1 MIYVLVFLD
10 PSQRQ
15 QCGSLK
21 FFPLRVE
28 SFMVDAVVDDVDS
41 GAFNPELFLD
51 LVLRLLR
58 KRDDVVVG
66 WFDGLLGQLY
76 RRSYGDAEFQGGDGL
91 MHVMNYP
98 NDWSSRYE
106 TGPPGDRVSNVINDN
121 IRILGHPPHQQWCF
135 QMYPESSSP
144 SDDLKAVNNF
154 LLL

>member
-1 MIYVLVFLD
+1 MTIAGRSLAESLLTTTGPSAAERTLAGTMSLLQTQPAPTEMRLDYDKRLISKGGGVF
-10 PSQRQ
+10 SR
-15 QCGSLK
+15 SLK
-21 FFPLRVE
+21 EIPLSPQVR
-28 SFMVDAVVDDVDS
+28 A
-41 GAFNPELFLD
+41 
-51 LVLRLLR
+51 
-58 KRDDVVVG
+58 
-66 WFDGLLGQLY
+66 LLGIENPAI
-76 RRSYGDAEFQGGDGL
+76 DPDGL